1 MQVRRAAVLSLMFF
15 TVLGSPLAPGVA
27 AAASPCPN
35 LTLLL
40 DTSGSMLENPAGPV
54 GVMDPTPSKRK
65 CNIAIAALSKLV
77 SQYDG
82 VLPIGLSLFPS
93 DGMCGS
99 AKLNI
104 SPALFTGQSIN
115 SLLNSS
121 APTSF
126 VPDTPTS
133 ASISSLAGMAPL
145 KDPARGQYIL
155 LLTDG
160 RPECAN
166 GSENVTKTVAALQA
180 AARATPPI
188 KTFVV
193 GFGMLDATSQAAM
206 NQMADAGGVPSGD
219 PTYHYYQAGDAASL
233 DAALGK
239 ILVTISGEL
248 GSAMCD
254 DSCYSVG
261 CPVAGEKCIGR
272 MCQKDP
278 CAGVSC
284 AAGQYCYTDGTS
296 AGSCVPVC
304 PTACAAGTYCDRGQC
319 VTAPC
324 GAPCGPGKLCN
335 EATKLCEVDPQCAT
349 LTPKCVA
356 PRGCI
361 AGKCVDDPCA
371 SSLISCPAGATCTPW
386 KGTCQS
392 DGSNQPPIDDPG
404 GTVATSGCSC
414 DLAHTHKESMGTA
427 VLAALGLVTA
437 LHSRRRRS
445 RRQVA

>member
-1 MQVRRAAVLSLMFF
+1 MQRRRALVLLFSLSLF
-15 TVLGSPLAPGVA
+15 LGIQLAPSAG
-27 AAASPCPN
+27 AASPCPN

-65 CNIAIAALSKLV
+65 CNVAIAALNKLV
-77 SQYDG
+77 SEYDG

-104 SPALFTGQSIN
+104 PPALLTGQSII
-115 SLLNSS
+115 SLLNTS

-145 KDPARGQYIL
+145 KDTGRGQFIL

-166 GSENVTKTVAALQA
+166 GSENVAKTVAALKA
-180 AARATPPI
+180 AASATPPI

-206 NQMADAGGVPSGD
+206 NQMADAGGVPTGD
-219 PTYHYYQAGDAASL
+219 ATYHYYQAGDAASL
-233 DAALGK
+233 DAALSK

-254 DSCYSVG
+254 DSCYAVG
-261 CPVAGEKCIGR
+261 CPNPGDKCIGR
-272 MCQKDP
+272 SCQKDP

-284 AAGQYCYTDGTS
+284 EAGQYCYTDGTS
-296 AGSCVPVC
+296 PGACVAVC
-304 PTACAAGTYCDRGQC
+304 PAACAIGTYCDRGQC
-319 VTAPC
+319 VPAPC
-324 GAPCGPGKLCN
+324 GAPCGPGKRCN
-335 EATKLCEVDPQCAT
+335 EATKLCEADPQCAT
-349 LTPKCVA
+349 LTPKCVG

-371 SSLISCPAGATCTPW
+371 SSLITCPAGSACTPW
-386 KGTCQS
+386 KGSCQS
-392 DGSNQPPIDDPG
+392 DGSLLPPGDNPG
-404 GTVATSGCSC
+404 GTVATSGCAC
-414 DLAHTHKESMGTA
+414 DMSRAPGESLWTA
-427 VLAALGLVTA
+427 ALAALGLLAV
-437 LHSRRRRS
+437 LYRRRR
-445 RRQVA
+445 RPLA

>member
-1 MQVRRAAVLSLMFF
+1 MHIHRALALVLSLGC
-15 TVLGSPLAPGVA
+15 LIAHRGVA
-27 AAASPCPN
+27 VASPCPN
-35 LTLLL
+35 LTILL

-54 GVMDPTPSKRK
+54 GTEDPTPSKRK
-65 CNIAIAALSKLV
+65 CNIAIAALSNLV
-77 SQYDG
+77 SEYDG
-82 VLPIGLSLFPS
+82 ILPIGLSIFPS
-93 DGMCGS
+93 DGMCGP

-104 SPALFTGQSIN
+104 APALFSGQSII
-115 SLLNSS
+115 SLLGKS

-126 VPDTPTS
+126 TPDTPTS
-133 ASISSLAGMAPL
+133 ASINSLAGMAPL
-145 KDPARGQYIL
+145 KDPGRGQYIL

-166 GSENVTKTVAALQA
+166 GSESVNQTVTALRA
-180 AARATPPI
+180 AASATPPI

-219 PTYHYYQAGDAASL
+219 PTYHYYQAGDATSL
-233 DAALGK
+233 GQALDK

-248 GSAMCD
+248 GNAMCD
-254 DSCYSVG
+254 DSCYANG
-261 CPVAGEKCIGR
+261 CPNPGDKCIGR

-284 AAGQYCYTDGTS
+284 SNGQYCYTDGTS
-296 AGSCVPVC
+296 PGTCVSVC
-304 PTACAAGTYCDRGQC
+304 ATPCGAGTYCDRGQC

-324 GAPCGPGKLCN
+324 GAPCGPGTTCN
-335 EATKLCEVDPQCAT
+335 QATKSCEADPQCAN

-356 PRGCI
+356 PEGCV

-371 SSLISCPAGATCTPW
+371 SGLISCPAGSACTPW

-392 DGSNQPPIDDPG
+392 AGTDPG
-404 GTVATSGCSC
+404 MPTDPGSGGVSSGGCSC
-414 DLAHTHKESMGTA
+414 DLSRASQGSMWMSALVAAGL
-427 VLAALGLVTA
+427 LALLRRQ
-437 LHSRRRRS
+437 RRRA
-445 RRQVA
+445 RRA